1 MTGAQRKRRA
11 RIRRR
16 IRLTA
21 AMIGFP
27 VVSFAGVLLAGR
39 WVDLDPATVWLIS
52 FNSGACFALITHL
65 LGKDTL

>member
-1 MTGAQRKRRA
+1 MTGPQRKRRA

-21 AMIGFP
+21 AMFAFP

-39 WVDLDPATVWLIS
+39 WVDLDPATIWLVS
-52 FNSGACFALITHL
+52 FNSGVCFALISFL
-65 LGKDTL
+65 LNKDPS